1 MSRQHESSYK
11 PSDDKNEQL
20 WANCYQQNP
29 LLQQQ
34 PVLFM
39 LVMHY
44 AEHDHWS
51 DEQRL
56 SSCKLTSVVDL
67 LGLIELPATDRV
79 LAALAKATEVSS
91 RFLPLSYAPSELD
104 KLYRFFQ
111 SEALNHVAEQAIPA
125 DVEQLMD
132 FAKLLVEF
140 PALAKAR
147 FIQRHSQKH
156 CLSWAQLK
164 IQRIKWAAN
173 SLQISDIDK
182 KLRRCR
188 HHKDVCLLKQRLE
201 NQLSD
206 SMVTALATVDLNNL
220 DDVLDAVLPWLNPLE
235 LSQLEAHW
243 FDRYDPAPIADNEH
257 FIQLSDYQALFLE
270 SHRQHNCAETYR
282 CDVQIGDYAIF
293 KVLQPERATLGLR
306 WHPQQQRFVLDE
318 LVAKNNQTVSASTRR
333 AVKRWLKRAQATT
346 VVANHGERP

>member
-1 MSRQHESSYK
+1 MSRRIESNYR
-11 PSDDKNEQL
+11 PSDDNNEQL

-44 AEHDHWS
+44 AECDHWS

-67 LGLIELPATDRV
+67 LGLIEMPATDRV
-79 LAALAKATEVSS
+79 LAALVKATEVNS

-111 SEALNHVAEQAIPA
+111 SEALNDVAEQAIPA
-125 DVEQLMD
+125 DVDQLMD
-132 FAKLLVEF
+132 LAKLLVAF
-140 PALAKAR
+140 PALATAR

-164 IQRIKWAAN
+164 IQRIQWAAK

-188 HHKDVCLLKQRLE
+188 HHKDISLLKQRLE

-206 SMVTALATVDLNNL
+206 SMVTALAAVDLDNL
-220 DDVLDAVLPWLNPLE
+220 DDVLDAVLPWLNPSE

-243 FDRYDPAPIADNEH
+243 FDRYDPVPIADNEQM
-257 FIQLSDYQALFLE
+257 IQLSDYQALFLE
-270 SHRQHNCAETYR
+270 SHRQHNCAVTYR
-282 CDVQIGDYAIF
+282 CDVEIGDYAIF
-293 KVLQPERATLGLR
+293 QVLGPERATLGLNL
-306 WHPQQQRFVLDE
+306 HHKKQRYQFDQLVLKDNQP
-318 LVAKNNQTVSASTRR
+318 VAPETRR
-333 AVKRWLKRAQATT
+333 AVKRWLKQTQAST
-346 VVANHGERP
+346 VVANTGEQP

>member
-1 MSRQHESSYK
+1 MSRRIESNYR
-11 PSDDKNEQL
+11 PSDDKHEQL

-56 SSCKLTSVVDL
+56 SGCMLTSAVDL

-79 LAALAKATEVSS
+79 LAALAKATEISS
-91 RFLPLSYAPSELD
+91 WFAPLSYAPSELD

-111 SEALNHVAEQAIPA
+111 SEVLNDVAEQAIPA

-132 FAKLLVEF
+132 LAKLLVAF
-140 PALAKAR
+140 PELATAR
-147 FIQRHSQKH
+147 FIRRNSHTL
-156 CLSWAQLK
+156 CLTWAQFK
-164 IQRIKWAAN
+164 IQCIKRAAN

-188 HHKDVCLLKQRLE
+188 YHKDLCLLRQRLE
-201 NQLSD
+201 NQVSD
-206 SMVTALATVDLNNL
+206 AIINALAAVDLDNL
-220 DDVLDAVLPWLNPLE
+220 DDVLDAVLPWLNPFE
-235 LSQLEAHW
+235 GRQLEAHW
-243 FDRYDPAPIADNEH
+243 YDRYDKVPIADSEH
-257 FIQLSDYQALFLE
+257 IIQLSDYQALFLE
-270 SHRQHNCAETYR
+270 SHRQHHCADTYHW
-282 CDVQIGDYAIF
+282 DVQSGDYAIF
-293 KVLQPERATLGLR
+293 QVLAPERATLGLKLN
-306 WHPQQQRFVLDE
+306 HKKQRYQFDQLVLKD
-318 LVAKNNQTVSASTRR
+318 NQPVSANTRR
-333 AVKRWLKRAQATT
+333 AVKRWLEQAQASID
-346 VVANHGERP
+346 VANTGEQR